1 MAGKA
6 AARKQLIPDL
16 GCFVRVVGD
25 GSVGRL
31 ASIEGD
37 EAIVRYFK
45 GPQEAPY
52 EETSVPVA
60 DVADV
65 AEYVPPVNTR
75 VFWRDGGQWRVG
87 RIDAA
92 PIDGETDF
100 VVALPN
106 SAGAILDPA
115 SFDVRWDRPIDDP
128 FLFLK
133 AGGTES
139 PWLFDLRSQL
149 LGCVERQRM
158 TARGAEGLLAS
169 SVEIHAHQ
177 FVAVRT
183 AGSSEHCRFLLADE
197 VGMGKTIEACALM
210 RQRAGEDG
218 SILVVVP
225 HHLVGQ
231 WRAEL
236 SEKFHL
242 DESVDS
248 LRIVSSNM
256 PDEWPATAPNMLV
269 VDEAHHFTRTGGS
282 SDETRGQL
290 AELARSATHLLL
302 LSATPVRSNEAGFLD
317 MLSML
322 DPSTYDTADVDGFT
336 QRVQERDRLARI
348 ARSLGSL
355 DDQFEFSFLSSQL
368 AELFPSDASLGRL
381 MERAKKCAQAD
392 FARAIARVRSHLSN
406 VYRLDHRV
414 LRTRRGHLTGGV
426 FAVRGRTRGRPFTLE
441 IDDPTGD
448 LRFDLLEFVRTQL
461 AIALDENVID
471 KRAAVEIFAELAG
484 RCSSLPVALDPVEN
498 PEAAIE
504 TFAGLLEPAETELF
518 RGLLASTSKRQDRLL
533 ESFVRELSDLVAV
546 RKVGRVVVA
555 SAYTETIEMVS
566 ELMIGKWGAHPSALH
581 SLRQSRSENASAVER
596 WETDSTCSILF
607 VDSGAEEGI
616 NLQAADLLVH
626 LDLPWSTNRIEQRIG
641 RCDRYDGDRKDAIP
655 SVVAAYGE
663 FAYGAAW
670 FEFQADAAGVFDR
683 SVSSLQYTLATIE
696 ERLTLD
702 VIEAGPE
709 TLRTAIA
716 QFRVELEEAEAT
728 IEAHD
733 ALDSIDVSADVAAL
747 LKADSDEHFSEA
759 LVDWL
764 GGIGCRARQVRPGV
778 VSFRCKGR
786 PQVPRPLEITINRY
800 SDVPLAL
807 SRQASVRG
815 GEELLRA
822 GHPLVD
828 AIVDH
833 LRTSD
838 RGVSFAMQRHATTWP
853 PVAVTR
859 AELLVSVDDRML
871 ASVAD
876 GAALALLRD
885 LCSESLPT
893 QHESVFF
900 LIDGR
905 EADHPSITR
914 SYDKSKGDLNLASRP
929 QLREQL
935 IGLVDWEELC
945 AGGNE
950 MAKQIVRGRIANR
963 TERSRTVDEII
974 EKMVLALD
982 QRRLR
987 LGEHDRSES
996 IGVDSVDLP
1005 ALERVLSEPRIDVV
1019 GAGAILL
1026 CDSKRL
1032 HSDV

>member
-1 MAGKA
+1 MVEETAE
-6 AARKQLIPDL
+6 RKHVIPEV
-16 GCFVRVVGD
+16 GRFVRVVGAE
-25 GSVGRL
+25 SIGRL
-31 ASIEGD
+31 ASMEGD
-37 EAIVRYFK
+37 QAVVRYFK
-45 GPQEAPY
+45 GPQAVPY
-52 EETSVPVA
+52 EDTVVPVA
-60 DVADV
+60 SVT
-65 AEYVPPVNTR
+65 EHVPPINTR
-75 VFWRDGGQWRVG
+75 VFWLDGGQWRVG
-87 RIDAA
+87 RIDAT
-92 PIDGETDF
+92 PVDGETDF

-106 SAGAILDPA
+106 SGGAVLDLA
-115 SFDVRWDRPIDDP
+115 SFDVRWHRPIDDP
-128 FLFLK
+128 FLFLR

-139 PWLFDLRSQL
+139 PWLFDVRTQL
-149 LGCVERQRM
+149 LGGVERQRM

-183 AGSSEHCRFLLADE
+183 AGSSEHCRYLLADE

-210 RQRAGEDG
+210 RQRSGVDG
-218 SILVVVP
+218 SVLVVVP
-225 HHLVGQ
+225 DHLVGQ

-248 LRIVSSNM
+248 LRVVSSDR
-256 PDEWPATAPNMLV
+256 PDEWPTAAPNMLV
-269 VDEAHHFTRTGGS
+269 VDEAHRFTRTGGS
-282 SDETRGQL
+282 SEETRRQL
-290 AELARSATHLLL
+290 AEFARSATLLLL

-317 MLSML
+317 MLAML
-322 DPSTYDTADVDGFT
+322 DPGTYDAADVEGFT
-336 QRVQERDRLARI
+336 RRVQERDRLARI

-368 AELFPSDASLGRL
+368 AELFPLDTTLGRL
-381 MERAKKCAQAD
+381 MASAKECAQGD

-414 LRTRRGHLTGGV
+414 LRTRRSGLAGGA

-441 IDDPTGD
+441 IDDPTGG

-461 AIALDENVID
+461 AIALDENSID
-471 KRAAVEIFAELAG
+471 KRAAVEIFADFAG
-484 RCSSLPVALDPVEN
+484 RCSSLPVALDPAESS
-498 PEAAIE
+498 EAAIE
-504 TFAGLLEPAETELF
+504 TFTGLLDPADTELF
-518 RGLLASTSKRQDRLL
+518 RGLLSSISERQDRLL

-546 RKVGRVVVA
+546 RDVGRVVVA
-555 SAYTETIEMVS
+555 SAYTETTELAS
-566 ELMIGKWGAHPSALH
+566 ELMIAKWGAHRSALH
-581 SLRQSRSENASAVER
+581 SLGQSYSQNAGAIER
-596 WETDSTCSILF
+596 WETDSICSILF

-626 LDLPWSTNRIEQRIG
+626 LDLPWNTNRIEQRIG

-663 FAYGAAW
+663 SPYGAAW

-683 SVSSLQYTLATIE
+683 SVSALQYTLATIE

-702 VIEAGPE
+702 VIEAGSE
-709 TLRTAIA
+709 NLLNATTVL
-716 QFRVELEEAEAT
+716 RVELEEAEST

-733 ALDSIDVSADVAAL
+733 ALDSIDDSTGVAAL
-747 LKADSDEHFSEA
+747 LEADSDERFPEA
-759 LVDWL
+759 LIDWL
-764 GGIGCRARQVRPGV
+764 AGIGCRARQVRPGI

-786 PQVPRPLEITINRY
+786 PQVPRSLEVTINRY

-828 AIVDH
+828 AIDEH

-859 AELLVSVDDRML
+859 AEMLVSVDDRLL
-871 ASVAD
+871 ALVAE
-876 GAALALLRD
+876 GAALTLLRD
-885 LCSESLPT
+885 LCSEALPT
-893 QHESVFF
+893 QHESAFF

-905 EADHPSITR
+905 EVDHPSITR

-929 QLREQL
+929 RLREQL
-935 IGLVDWEELC
+935 IGLVDWEALC
-945 AGGNE
+945 AGGHE

-963 TERSRTVDEII
+963 TERPRTVEEVI
-974 EKMVLALD
+974 EKMVLGLD

-987 LGEHDRSES
+987 SGEHGRSDS
-996 IGVDSVDLP
+996 NGVDSLDLP
-1005 ALERVLSEPRIDVV
+1005 ALKRVLSEPRIDVV

-1026 CDSKRL
+1026 CDSNRL
-1032 HSDV
+1032 DSDV